1 MLRKIYQL
9 TAAFI
14 FVSGFTAF
22 AQTGSIK
29 GKVMDKTTKEPLPIT
44 NEIVE
49 FNGTQAGGAQTDFD
63 GNFTIKPLQPG
74 KYNLKSSFV
83 GYTSAEVTGILVS
96 SDKITFQ
103 DLMLGKGAVD
113 ITAIDITD
121 YKNPIIDKGNP
132 STQNTITQEE
142 IKVAPTRDVKSIAS
156 TTAGVYQED
165 EGDDVNVR
173 GSRSDATD
181 YYIDGIKVR
190 GSTNIPQ
197 SGIEQITVVTGGLP
211 AQYGDATGGI
221 INITTRGPSK
231 EFFGG
236 LEFVTSELFDKYGY
250 NLVGGNLSGPIWS
263 KKNAEGKIDRT
274 VVGFFVSGEYQY
286 EKDPD
291 PSGIGMYKVKDDILN
306 DIKQNPLNSQV
317 AGGTVF
323 RPKTEYLTSDDF
335 EKIKAKQ
342 NIASESYRFSGKID
356 IQPLDNVTLTFG
368 GSFDHNNRNDFS
380 FNNSMYNYDNN
391 ANRITE
397 AWRVFGR
404 ITQKL
409 GGASTANSEKSASVI
424 KNAFYSIQVD
434 YNKEKIVL
442 QDEDHKRNYFD
453 NGYVGKFNTV
463 QNKGL
468 SYLGLNGQPPPYS
481 IDPIS
486 GDTTFQFVN
495 PLTGTGI
502 TFVQNAF
509 AGDSIVLFSSGELDA
524 NGNPIAPVNP
534 LTYNYTNQYMGLV
547 NGNLANNYENTD
559 QIRSNG
565 GLVNG
570 DLPRNTYS
578 LWTSTGNTYGRY
590 SINNN
595 TQLRLSAQVSADI
608 KDHAI
613 TAGFE
618 YEQRTDR
625 EFIIVPIGLW
635 GLMELRGNENNREF
649 DTDNPIFVNDNT
661 INYNRKYSGDNLP
674 GFFENLRAKMAAAG
688 YSNVGLTD
696 YVDINNL
703 DKSLLSLDLFSADEL
718 LNSGN
723 NFILYNGY
731 NYNGERQSGTPSF
744 EDFWTEKDANG
755 NFTRPVGAFEP
766 IYMAGYIQDKFA
778 INDLIFNVGVRVD
791 RFDANQKVLNDKY
804 LLYPA
809 LTAGEVGDSERP
821 SNIGDN
827 YIVYVSDVTNP
838 DVGDI
843 VGYRDEDTWY
853 DASGVEV
860 ANPNILAQLSGGSI
874 SPWLVNTALAKNGV
888 QTEAFKP
895 GDSFKDYEPTVTV
908 MPRVAFSFPISDEA
922 LFFAHYDVLTQR
934 PPNRLKNRPLD
945 YYFIESQ
952 GAVLNNPNLKP
963 ERTTDYE
970 LGFKQTLSKSS
981 AISISGFYREL
992 RDMIQQ
998 TKVNFA
1004 YPKEYLTYD
1013 NIDFGTVKGLS
1024 LAYDLRRTGNI
1035 RLTANYTLQ
1044 FADGTGSADNT
1055 SNKLLSNGQPNLRTI
1070 APLDFDQRHA
1080 ITVSFDYRYKDGKDY
1095 NGPMVKNSQILAN
1108 TGLNIIF
1115 RAGSGTPYSKQRD
1128 VTTQANNLGLQQAST
1143 GLLDGEINGSRL
1155 PWQYRID
1162 LKIDRDFKLKFG
1174 KSENSKAAYLNIY
1187 IQVMN
1192 VFDTQNIIDIYKY
1205 TGNPDDD
1212 GYLASATGQTLIPLQ
1227 TDPEAFVD
1235 QYNIKVNNPANY
1247 SLPRRAR
1254 LGVKIDF

>member
-1 MLRKIYQL
+1 MLRKIYL
-9 TAAFI
+9 ITAAFI
-14 FVSGFTAF
+14 IASGVAAF

-29 GKVMDKTTKEPLPIT
+29 GKVLDKNTKEPLPFA
-44 NEIVE
+44 NVVVEI
-49 FNGTQAGGAQTDFD
+49 NGSQAGGAQTDFD

-74 KYNLKSSFV
+74 RYSLKASFV
-83 GYTSAEVTGILVS
+83 GYTGAEVTGVLVS
-96 SDKITFQ
+96 TDKITFQ
-103 DLMLGKGAVD
+103 DLLMTKGAVD
-113 ITAIDITD
+113 ITAVEVTS

-132 STQNTITQEE
+132 STQTTVTQEE

-190 GSTNIPQ
+190 GSTSIPQ
-197 SGIEQITVVTGGLP
+197 AGIEQITVVTGGVP

-236 LEFVTSELFDKYGY
+236 VEFVTSELFDKYGY
-250 NLVGGNLSGPIWS
+250 NLVGANLSGPIWS
-263 KKNAEGKIDRT
+263 KKDANGKIDRT
-274 VVGFFVSGEYQY
+274 IVGFFFSGEYQI

-291 PSGIGMYKVKDDILN
+291 PSAIGMYKVKDEIFD
-306 DIKQNPLNSQV
+306 DIKRNPLNTEVS
-317 AGGTVF
+317 GGTVF
-323 RPKTEYLTSDDF
+323 RPKTEYLTDSDF

-342 NIASESYRFSGKID
+342 NVESAGYRLSGKID

-368 GSFDHNNRNDFS
+368 GSYDHNNRNDFS
-380 FNNSMYNYDNN
+380 FNNSLYNYDNN
-391 ANRITE
+391 ANRINDT
-397 AWRVFGR
+397 WRVFGR
-404 ITQKL
+404 VTQKL
-409 GGASTANSEKSASVI
+409 GGSNVGTEGSASVI

-434 YNKEKIVL
+434 YNSEKIIL
-442 QDEDHKRNYFD
+442 QDEDHEDNYFD
-453 NGYVGKFNTV
+453 YGYIGKFNTIK
-463 QNKGL
+463 NKQL
-468 SYLGLNGQPPPYS
+468 SYREAFTV
-481 IDPIS
+481 DPIL
-486 GDTTFQFVN
+486 GDTTFEFFHPDGSGILFAQNALPGDSLVLYSGGGVN
-495 PLTGTGI
+495 PLT
-502 TFVQNAF
+502 QA
-509 AGDSIVLFSSGELDA
+509 
-524 NGNPIAPVNP
+524 
-534 LTYNYTNQYMGLV
+534 Y
-547 NGNLANNYENTD
+547 TD
-559 QIRSNG
+559 QYFDLVSGSPAGNFQNVFQIQSNG
-565 GLVNG
+565 GLLNG

-578 LWTSTGNTYGRY
+578 LYNSPGRTFNRY
-590 SINNN
+590 QISEN
-595 TQLRLSAQVSADI
+595 TQFRISAQVSADV

-613 TAGFE
+613 SAGFE

-625 EFIIVPIGLW
+625 EYIILPVTLW
-635 GLMELRGNENNREF
+635 DFMFLRGNENNREL
-649 DTDNPIFVNDNT
+649 DLDNPLYVNSTT

-674 GFFENLRAKMAAAG
+674 GFFENIRTKLADAG

-696 YVDINNL
+696 YVDIDNL
-703 DKSLLSLDLFSADEL
+703 DRSLLTLDLFTADEL

-723 NFILYNGY
+723 NIILYGGY
-731 NYNGERQSGTPSF
+731 DYTGEKQSGSPSF
-744 EDFWTEKDANG
+744 DDFWTARDANG

-791 RFDANQKVLNDKY
+791 RFDANQKVLRDKY

-809 LTAGEVGDSERP
+809 RTAGEVDQDRP
-821 SNIGDN
+821 ANIGEDF
-827 YIVYVSDVTNP
+827 IVYVSDVASP
-838 DVGDI
+838 DEGDI
-843 VGYRDEDTWY
+843 IGYRDEDTWY
-853 DASGVEV
+853 DANGVEV
-860 ANPNILAQLSGGSI
+860 ANPNVLAQLSGGEVA
-874 SPWLVNTALAKNGV
+874 PWLVNPSLAQNGV

-895 GDSFKDYEPTVTV
+895 GDSFKDYEPAITV

-934 PPNRLKNRPLD
+934 PPNRLKNRPVD

-952 GAVLNNPNLKP
+952 GAILNNPNLKP

-981 AISISGFYREL
+981 AITISGFYREL

-1024 LAYDLRRTGNI
+1024 LSYDLRRTGNV
-1035 RLTANYTLQ
+1035 RLTASYTLQ
-1044 FADGTGSADNT
+1044 FADGTGSGDNT
-1055 SNKLLSNGQPNLRTI
+1055 SNKLLQNGQPNLRTI

-1080 ITVSFDYRYKDGKDY
+1080 ITVSFDYRYADGKDY
-1095 NGPMVKNSQILAN
+1095 NGPMIKNTQILAN
-1108 TGLNIIF
+1108 TGLNVIF
-1115 RAGSGTPYSKQRD
+1115 RAGSGTPYSRQRD
-1128 VTTQANNLGLQQAST
+1128 VTTQANNIGLQQASS

-1162 LKIDRDFKLKFG
+1162 LKLDRDFKLKFG
-1174 KSENSKAAYLNIY
+1174 KSENAKETYLNVY

-1192 VFDTQNIIDIYKY
+1192 VFDTKNIIDVYRY
-1205 TGNPDDD
+1205 TGNADDD
-1212 GYLASATGQTLIPLQ
+1212 GYLASATGQSVIPLQ